1 MSSDIINTKVYS
13 GRFLDIYIDTLIK
26 DNKVVEW
33 ERCSRKN
40 KTNAVMIV
48 AKHIQND
55 KYVLISEFRM
65 PINCREIG
73 FPAGLIDQNENI
85 EDTIKR
91 EMKEETGLNVV
102 DIMKISP
109 CVYNSSGMSDEGV
122 YIAYVLVDGEISQKF
137 LQNNEDIETM
147 LLDKNEIKS
156 MLENKSLTWGAK
168 AWLICDNIVTPNIF
182 R

>member
-48 AKHIQND
+48 AKHIQNN

-65 PINCREIG
+65 PINDREIG
-73 FPAGLIDQNENI
+73 FPAGLIEENESI
-85 EDTIKR
+85 ETTIKR
-91 EMKEETGLNVV
+91 ELKEETGLDLINIVA
-102 DIMKISP
+102 ISP
-109 CVYNSSGMSDEGV
+109 LAYNSSGMTDEGV
-122 YIAYVLVDGEISQKF
+122 YIAYVLVDGEISQIN
-137 LQNNEDIETM
+137 LQDNEDIETF
-147 LLDKNEIKS
+147 LLNKDEINNLLQDKQVK
-156 MLENKSLTWGAK
+156 WGSK
-168 AWLICDNIVTPNIF
+168 AWLICVNLVGMLNNF
-182 R
+182 